1 MKKLFLTIFALV
13 LFNISTFG
21 QIEVFNGVV
30 SAGGSSDDY
39 VYGSYTD
46 SEGNTYIT
54 GKTKSAPMNFGNGIS
69 VSTRGNYDM
78 YVAKYNNEGTAL
90 WAKSAGSYGS
100 SSADDGRAV
109 TVDAEGNVYVTGA
122 FFNKAFFGDF
132 NSDSLVSYG
141 NFDAY
146 LAKYDADGNYQWVRH
161 LHTAN
166 QDVGNSIDID
176 SQGSIIVGGYFG
188 DNEADTLVVGDIRI
202 PSYGERDMFVVKFDL
217 YGNALWGVAGG
228 SSVDNDENKAL
239 IVDNNDNI
247 YVTGFYS
254 EGDATFG
261 TITIPFMEGD
271 EIYICRIDQNGNFVW
286 ATGITGPGNDN
297 GRGLDFTTDGPEE
310 FPNLIFVTGDF
321 NDTSYA
327 GSTMLISNGDDD
339 MFIAALNAN
348 DGTFYLVEGFGGTME
363 DKGYTVQFL
372 DGTDGTYYIGG
383 NSESEDFQ
391 LAGNTMGNNGGTDA
405 FIMKSVAG
413 EPVWIR
419 NFGGELNDLM
429 MNIGEDSEHNVYPS
443 GYFKSTSA
451 VFDDTT
457 IATNGGYDAWVG
469 VINPLAP
476 TSVEVTFQ
484 VDMSVK
490 VGNGSFDPTTQ
501 VVTVPGGFNNWL
513 NEPPANSEKVME
525 DADGDYIYTKT
536 IEMEPSTSYQYKY
549 NIGTGWDGLDE
560 SSNRTFTSG
569 TSDEVL
575 PVVFYN
581 GTTAGSNSVVTF
593 EVDMSLK
600 AQAGFDPTTE
610 NVYVAGSFNGW
621 STSASQMLDAD
632 GDSVYSVVIDSL
644 TVGEEYYFKYI
655 YSGGAVTWEDV
666 ENRAFTPTNSEDSYF
681 AWWNNVEEQ
690 GNVSDGTIQ
699 FQIDMSVMSEAGIYD
714 NFTDSLQVR
723 GNFNGWGD
731 ADKMDQDPLNAD
743 QWYKSVS
750 FEATE
755 VGSEQNYKYFVLL
768 ANASVSNMW
777 TDGWERPFSEGG
789 GNRDVNFEGTE
800 TQVVDYVYY
809 DDVQPNWVIPTG
821 TTVSIEFSVN
831 MTVAADPTQQVPTFN
846 PSTDTLWWI
855 AEQPAFTYLMG
866 WTDTDNMK
874 EVMMSDADG
883 DMIYTGTLTV
893 EGPAWNGFEYRYGFS
908 HSLGYTTEPA
918 GYGDFAYRV
927 RFINQ
932 TGDREFVQPYS
943 APVDEWSLV
952 ENKEDQWESEPM
964 YVGIDE
970 NGTEVA
976 TYSLSQN
983 YPNPFNPSTQINFSL
998 ASNGLVSLKIY
1009 NILGQEVATLINREM
1024 TSGVHSFNFD
1034 ASKLTSGIYFYTL
1047 QSGNFTATKKMIFLK

>member
-1 MKKLFLTIFALV
+1 MKKFFMILNFIFAVTLLNAQATD
-13 LFNISTFG
+13 LFFSEY
-21 QIEVFNGVV
+21 IE
-30 SAGGSSDDY
+30 GSSNNKAIEIY
-39 VYGSYTD
+39 NGTGS
-46 SEGNTYIT
+46 
-54 GKTKSAPMNFGNGIS
+54 
-69 VSTRGNYDM
+69 
-78 YVAKYNNEGTAL
+78 
-90 WAKSAGSYGS
+90 
-100 SSADDGRAV
+100 
-109 TVDAEGNVYVTGA
+109 TVDLSQYVIRQSTNGGNWQYLHIFPAGATLADGDVWVMLNSQTDVLLFDPANADEVLAYPSVVHHTGDDA
-122 FFNKAFFGDF
+122 RALCKVNGADTTIIDVIGIPTEDPGDGWSVAGIADATK
-132 NSDSLVSYG
+132 NHSLVR
-141 NFDAY
+141 
-146 LAKYDADGNYQWVRH
+146 K
-161 LHTAN
+161 
-166 QDVGNSIDID
+166 
-176 SQGSIIVGGYFG
+176 
-188 DNEADTLVVGDIRI
+188 E
-202 PSYGERDMFVVKFDL
+202 
-217 YGNALWGVAGG
+217 
-228 SSVDNDENKAL
+228 
-239 IVDNNDNI
+239 
-247 YVTGFYS
+247 
-254 EGDATFG
+254 
-261 TITIPFMEGD
+261 
-271 EIYICRIDQNGNFVW
+271 
-286 ATGITGPGNDN
+286 
-297 GRGLDFTTDGPEE
+297 
-310 FPNLIFVTGDF
+310 
-321 NDTSYA
+321 
-327 GSTMLISNGDDD
+327 
-339 MFIAALNAN
+339 
-348 DGTFYLVEGFGGTME
+348 
-363 DKGYTVQFL
+363 TV
-372 DGTDGTYYIGG
+372 IGG
-383 NSESEDFQ
+383 NTDWTVA
-391 LAGNTMGNNGGTDA
+391 AGTNTD
-405 FIMKSVAG
+405 
-413 EPVWIR
+413 
-419 NFGGELNDLM
+419 
-429 MNIGEDSEHNVYPS
+429 DSEWIVYDQNTFTYL
-443 GYFKSTSA
+443 GAHTM
-451 VFDDTT
+451 VFE
-457 IATNGGYDAWVG
+457 
-469 VINPLAP
+469 P

-932 TGDREFVQPYS
+932 AGDREFVQPYS